1 MLQRTVSTMS
11 DVTLVDLII
20 ESDVRQPGPSVYDEW
35 RSELDR
41 AIDLAGLTA
50 AEHHVLVKRHG
61 LDGEE
66 TAPTLEQVG
75 DELGVSRETISKY
88 EKRAIAKLE
97 KIIGRKI
104 VL

>member
-1 MLQRTVSTMS
+1 MRQLAVLTMS
-11 DVTLVDLII
+11 DVTLLDLII
-20 ESDVRQPGPSVYDEW
+20 ESDVRQPGPSVYDGW

-50 AEHHVLVKRHG
+50 IERHVLARRHG

-75 DELGVSRETISKY
+75 DELGVRETASKY
-88 EKRAIAKLE
+88 EKQAIAKIE
-97 KIIGRKI
+97 KVIGRKI